1 MFRTFVSP
9 SPMNLRSRLHGFYCR
24 FQKAFWKSLTVV
36 ALLGSGNTFAGT
48 VVVANYG
55 DTWEW
60 NIPASDPGTGW
71 RTTTGSW
78 GSGTSGSG
86 PGLLGFE
93 TTIMPSPGMQTVV
106 GTAGTAPITYLFR
119 KTFTFSGNPAN
130 ATFAINHIVDDG
142 VSYYLNGNFIGSKRH
157 TPGAWNNIADEG
169 IGDAA
174 EEVNAVEGNANGLVN
189 GNNILS
195 AEVHQV
201 GANGSD
207 LVFGAHMTITSSG
220 SLLVSDDWRQTN
232 FGTYNNTGNAAD
244 TADPDKDGM
253 ANITEFALNKDP
265 NRGNSR
271 WANTALEGTNLTAT
285 YNRRIAAMGEMTF
298 SVLWATDASAP
309 IDSWSSAGVTEQI
322 LSDDGSFQ
330 NVKVTVPMSGVAKKF
345 LRLKL
350 VRTTLPDTII
360 TTPVSRIVYQR
371 NNSNVA
377 NVPITGTCSLNATR
391 VEARAVVRTAGQGT
405 TTNWVTIDSSITG
418 GSFHG
423 TMPVTGGWY
432 NIEVRAVEGFTAGS
446 VSSVNRVGVG
456 EVFAIAGH
464 SVAHGQDINI
474 EGATDD
480 RVNTV
485 VLDKASANHTTY
497 KQTGNQQYLPT
508 TYGHFGDGVVP
519 APFGNG
525 TYFWSKFG
533 QHLVERLNVP
543 VLIFNAGFGGTSLE
557 HWAKASQGIYFDH
570 GFVNANIR
578 MPYINLYNVLIKYAP
593 KSGIRAVLA
602 DQGQNDNNESNQTTI
617 VNNYKT
623 WVNQARTDLSH
634 PQLAIIVNRQTPFH
648 DDPPQARWTVRQA
661 QLEMIS
667 THPYCY
673 TGPDY
678 DLMVPADRP
687 DQIHLGALGE
697 YKAATWWAD
706 AITNTTF
713 LSASTPWLPVF

>member
-1 MFRTFVSP
+1 
-9 SPMNLRSRLHGFYCR
+9 MNLRSLLYGFFCR
-24 FQKAFWKSLTVV
+24 SSKTTLCLAAT
-36 ALLGSGNTFAGT
+36 ALLSANGFAGT
-48 VVVANYG
+48 VLVTNYA

-60 NIPASDPGTGW
+60 NIPTNDPGTSW
-71 RTTTGSW
+71 RNTTGGW
-78 GSGTSGSG
+78 GSGASGSG
-86 PGLLGFE
+86 AGLFGFE
-93 TTIMPSPGMQTVV
+93 TASLPYPIQTTV
-106 GTAGTAPITYLFR
+106 GTINTPPVTYLFR
-119 KTFTFSGNPAN
+119 KAFTFSGNPAG
-130 ATFAINHIVDDG
+130 ATFSIDHIVDDG
-142 VSYYLNGNFIGSKRH
+142 VTYYLNGSLLASKRH
-157 TPGAWNNIADEG
+157 VPGAWNNTAD
-169 IGDAA
+169 INDAVGDAV
-174 EEVNAVEGNANGLVN
+174 EETNVLNGNANGLLN
-189 GNNILS
+189 GNNVLS

-201 GANGSD
+201 AASGSD
-207 LVFGAHMTITSSG
+207 LVFGMRMSITSSG
-220 SLLVSDDWRQTN
+220 TLIASDDWRQVN

-244 TADPDKDGM
+244 SADPDKDGM

-271 WANTALEGTNLTAT
+271 WANTALESTNLTAT
-285 YNRRIAAMGEMTF
+285 FNRRIAAMSEMTF
-298 SVLWATDASAP
+298 SVLWSTDASAP
-309 IDSWSSAGVTEQI
+309 IASWNSTGVAEQI

-330 NVKVTVPMSGVAKKF
+330 NVKVTVPMSGAAKKF

-350 VRTTLPDTII
+350 VRTNLPDTTI

-377 NVPITGTCSLNATR
+377 SVPLTGTCSLNVTR

-405 TTNWVTIDSSITG
+405 TTNWVTIDSTVSG

-432 NIEVRAVEGFTAGS
+432 NIEVRAVEGFTTGP
-446 VSSVNRVGVG
+446 VSSISRVGVG

-508 TYGHFGDGVVP
+508 AYGHFGDGVVP

-533 QHLVERLNVP
+533 QHLVDRLNVP

-570 GFVNANIR
+570 GFVNATIR

-602 DQGQNDNNESNQTTI
+602 DQGQNDNNELNQSII

-648 DDPPQARWTVRQA
+648 DDPPQARWTIRQA